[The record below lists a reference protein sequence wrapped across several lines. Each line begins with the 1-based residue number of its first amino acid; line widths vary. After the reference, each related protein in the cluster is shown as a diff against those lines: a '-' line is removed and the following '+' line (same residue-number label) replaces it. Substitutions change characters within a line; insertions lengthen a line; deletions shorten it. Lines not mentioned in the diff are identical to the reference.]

1 MNRWFVPAVLALLVL
16 RGPPAPG
23 RDATRGPR
31 AKAAATHKK
40 IDMNLLRDEL
50 NLTAQQEAQV
60 EQLYRT
66 YLQAT
71 RNWTSEKGQ
80 EYRDLSERYKTA
92 TKSGDREAAAKARD
106 QLAKVTRART
116 EIVETFINQL
126 ADVLTKEQAVRAE
139 RIFLPYRR
147 PSSSGAT
154 AQVIRE
160 VTALRGVG
168 LTPRQQDKI
177 HQLLQSAMDAIKKD
191 VLTDSQRKHLS
202 ELVAAGPPASSDQ
215 LVGLSGALKNL
226 DLSEEQVRKIKA
238 LQLEAKRAD
247 PSRSRKDVLRTLQR
261 RIFDEILTDAQRDA
275 VRIRKPAK
283 SAKSTKPIK
292 KPRKT
297 HKDR

>member
-1 MNRWFVPAVLALLVL
+1 MNRWFAPAVLALLVL

-23 RDATRGPR
+23 RDATRRPR
-31 AKAAATHKK
+31 TKRTSPRKK

-80 EYRDLSERYKTA
+80 EYRNLSGRYKTA
-92 TKSGDREAAAKARD
+92 TKSGDREAAAKARE
-106 QLAKVTRART
+106 QLAKAARERT
-116 EIVETFINQL
+116 EIVETFVNQL
-126 ADVLTKEQAVRAE
+126 ADVLTKEQTVRAA
-139 RIFLPYRR
+139 RIFLPYGR

-160 VTALRGVG
+160 VSALRGVG
-168 LTPRQQDKI
+168 LTPRQQEKI
-177 HQLLQSAMDAIKKD
+177 RQLLTSAMDAIKKD
-191 VLTDSQRKHLS
+191 VLTDSQRKRLS
-202 ELVAAGPPASSDQ
+202 ELVAAGPPASADKP
-215 LVGLSGALKNL
+215 LGLSGSLKKL
-226 DLSEEQVRKIKA
+226 DLTEEQVRKIKA

-247 PSRSRKDVLRTLQR
+247 PSRSRKDVLRALQR
-261 RIFDEILTDAQRDA
+261 RIFDEILTDAQRA
-275 VRIRKPAK
+275 AARSRKPAK
-283 SAKSTKPIK
+283 SAKSAKPIK

-297 HKDR
+297 RQDR